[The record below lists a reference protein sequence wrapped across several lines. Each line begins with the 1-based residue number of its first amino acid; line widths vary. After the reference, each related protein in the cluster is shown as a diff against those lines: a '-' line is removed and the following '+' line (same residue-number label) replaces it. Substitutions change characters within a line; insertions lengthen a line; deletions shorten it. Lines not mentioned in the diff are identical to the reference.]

1 VDATTAFELEIGK
14 DEHEEAAGLSTA
26 DVPPE
31 VATPSGGPVTPLIV
45 LPTEGLVE
53 PEWDL
58 RSDLRH
64 LDVHAAVENA
74 SGVITGKADEAF
86 TVNDACGVRMIERV
100 RSH

>member
-1 VDATTAFELEIGK
+1 MDAAAAFELEIGE

-31 VATPSGGPVTPLIV
+31 VAIPSGGPVTPLIV